1 VRGMHLI
8 VPPTCDLTVP
18 LLGVYQ
24 LAGFADDRGFP
35 LVVSDYNIGF
45 CKAIV
50 SYAIARA
57 NSIDIMGEIT
67 EERLDECAA
76 AAYLAQYPD
85 VTGYESLVSKFRAC
99 NTAHEYWAL
108 VDYLRA
114 CYDIYSFQFDG
125 LRFRIDG
132 FDCKHKWNVWADIES
147 FIDEYSDSPMM
158 KMLRDM
164 ISESKISLYDTIGL
178 SVTFESQLF
187 FSLLICKALRE
198 LIPDVRIVIGGGFI
212 NAFIDCAEA
221 LGPIA
226 NYCDCVFAGE
236 GEALIDYLSDGR
248 NDSSTISK
256 SACLDSA
263 QYIVPKD
270 LCKKPLQVQ
279 PPRFSIDGVSAQ
291 FSPKRIVPLR
301 FSYDCYWGKC
311 KFCSDKE
318 NHDCLEKEY
327 DIQRMVAYCIQEIS
341 SDRIDGIYFL
351 DSAIKP
357 RDVNSFASAMV
368 NAKLSIPW
376 GTNLRFEKEFD
387 NDELIELMVKSG
399 FVFAK
404 FGLESGAQRVL
415 DAMNKGTDVNVA
427 ASIISKFRKHGIFVH
442 TYVMVAYP
450 GETLEDRQKT
460 EEFLLSEYSHPDN
473 YNCSEF
479 ILYGGASIANDYKSM
494 LKTSA
499 PSSDGWHSSEYKS
512 FTNEAIQTF
521 IASMRRKFDAIYKPQ
536 SVLMSTGHTIA
547 YAGVF
552 VQQSPHPMENQYI
565 FLSQKVLYATL
576 NGIPCLLW
584 WKRNHG
590 CSYILGEWATT
601 LNTVLKK
608 GVPLEA
614 FTELN
619 LPHAFTEILWND
631 ACIYGSNAGF
641 RAEPMPEIP
650 TSAPKIVNR
659 DRFCSL
665 PWYGQYDAS

>member
-1 VRGMHLI
+1 
-8 VPPTCDLTVP
+8 
-18 LLGVYQ
+18 
-24 LAGFADDRGFP
+24 
-35 LVVSDYNIGF
+35 
-45 CKAIV
+45 
-50 SYAIARA
+50 
-57 NSIDIMGEIT
+57 
-67 EERLDECAA
+67 
-76 AAYLAQYPD
+76 
-85 VTGYESLVSKFRAC
+85 
-99 NTAHEYWAL
+99 
-108 VDYLRA
+108 
-114 CYDIYSFQFDG
+114 
-125 LRFRIDG
+125 
-132 FDCKHKWNVWADIES
+132 
-147 FIDEYSDSPMM
+147 MM
-158 KMLRDM
+158 KTLRDI
-164 ISESKISLYDTIGL
+164 ISESEVSLYDTIGL

-221 LGPIA
+221 MGPIA

-236 GEALIDYLSDGR
+236 GEALINYLSDDR

-279 PPRFSIDGVSAQ
+279 TPRFSVDGLSAQ

-301 FSYDCYWGKC
+301 FSFDCYWGKC

-318 NHDCLEKEY
+318 NHDCLEKKY

-341 SDRIDGIYFL
+341 SGRIDGIYFL

-357 RDVNSFASAMV
+357 RDVKTFASAMV
-368 NAKLSIPW
+368 SAKLSIPW
-376 GTNLRFEKEFD
+376 GTNLRFEKAFD
-387 NDELIELMVKSG
+387 DDTLIELMVKSG

-415 DAMNKGTDVNVA
+415 NAMNKGTDVNVA
-427 ASIISKFRKHGIFVH
+427 ASIISKFRKQGIFVH

-450 GETLEDRQKT
+450 GETMKDRQKT
-460 EEFLLSEYSHPDN
+460 EDFLLSEYSHPDN

-494 LKTSA
+494 LKASDTQ
-499 PSSDGWHSSEYKS
+499 SDGWHSSEYES

-521 IASMRRKFDAIYKPQ
+521 ITSLRRKFDAVYEPQ

-547 YAGVF
+547 YAGAF
-552 VQQSPHPMENQYI
+552 AQQLTRPMKNQYI
-565 FLSQKVLYATL
+565 FLSKKVLYTTL
-576 NGIPCLLW
+576 DGIPCLLW
-584 WKRNHG
+584 WKRNRG
-590 CSYILGEWATT
+590 CSYILGEWATM

-608 GVPLEA
+608 GVSLEVFA
-614 FTELN
+614 ELN
-619 LPHAFTEILWND
+619 LPQVFTEMLWNE
-631 ACIYGSNAGF
+631 ACICGSDAGF

-650 TSAPKIVNR
+650 TSTPEIVNH
-659 DRFCSL
+659 DRFYSL
-665 PWYGQYDAS
+665 RWYGQYDAS